1 MGKMG
6 IECNYFQT
14 QKCIISTHEK
24 GSLITSCIFQFPGLK
39 LNYFYF
45 E

>member
-1 MGKMG
+1 MIKIG
-6 IECNYFQT
+6 IECSFSQI

-24 GSLITSCIFQFPGLK
+24 GSLITNCIFRFSDLK